1 MKKKNVIIKEDRIS
15 ELPELIVEN
24 ILLRLVSSKDRVR
37 VSVLSKRW
45 CALTA
50 SFPFLDFNFDEFVKG
65 VYGTSYRHVARYL
78 FYKYVE
84 HSVSRFCCQQN
95 LKKVHTFK
103 LCAFFE
109 DDKEVDIINQCLELI
124 LEKGLKVLDI
134 DITVYAFFEDDKEVD
149 IINMNTPSLILFSY
163 ANEKNFLNPYFNRLK
178 VTRLQPYELEHVELK
193 LCVEKALTVL
203 DGLLWCCCPRSLSL
217 TSNFSF
223 MSDKKRGHFL
233 KFISGKLLQKED
245 QGTTNIRIEW
255 SFPSESNIYFSWNSM
270 LPELPDR
277 YKQTLTFIKEEVYR
291 HVPSSLVV
299 DSHLIKNILASCPLP
314 KELTI
319 DFALV

>member
-1 MKKKNVIIKEDRIS
+1 MKKKKNVIIKEDRIS

-109 DDKEVDIINQCLELI
+109 DDKEVDIINKCLELI

-134 DITVYAFFEDDKEVD
+134 DITVYA
-149 IINMNTPSLILFSY
+149 
-163 ANEKNFLNPYFNRLK
+163 
-178 VTRLQPYELEHVELK
+178 RLQKYHLPIRHSSRL
-193 LCVEKALTVL
+193 
-203 DGLLWCCCPRSLSL
+203 SSL
-217 TSNFSF
+217 TSLT
-223 MSDKKRGHFL
+223 MS
-233 KFISGKLLQKED
+233 Q
-245 QGTTNIRIEW
+245 
-255 SFPSESNIYFSWNSM
+255 
-270 LPELPDR
+270 
-277 YKQTLTFIKEEVYR
+277 
-291 HVPSSLVV
+291 HVLPSSLMV
-299 DSHLIKNILASCPLP
+299 DDANLNSLKVLRLNEVTLDALVIKNLTSSCPLLE
-314 KELTI
+314 KLIVENCNVGELGFMQTVKDVTFRWVI
-319 DFALV
+319 FPDINRVF